1 MKLQTLL
8 FSGVLVTAL
17 GGGAWLVSEN
27 DRLRSEL
34 DSLTAR
40 ALPSHKVRRTA
51 SASGNGFINE
61 QTASKSPH
69 GTAERD
75 NTVAP
80 QGSASPPGSGNNSP
94 LTVREN
100 ADGTFSLVDAGG
112 TWQRALTAEEMRTL
126 SQTMNSQLANAV
138 IKLPNGPSWSP
149 GQAAGPPN
157 TEQHG
162 DYATAWASQSP
173 DAGPEWLQLKYGRSV
188 EISEINI
195 HESYN
200 PGALAKVS
208 AVMPDGSQKV
218 LWQGTEDPEDG
229 IIERAV
235 KVPPGIRSDQIRI
248 ELDTSRVPGWN
259 EIDAVELVGT
269 DGTRQWAAES
279 TASSYYGQGRGNTM
293 TFQSDVSGLL
303 LLESGTVN
311 SFNLNTGELRLR

>member
-1 MKLQTLL
+1 MKPKTLL

-17 GGGAWLVSEN
+17 GVGAWLVREN

-34 DSLTAR
+34 DSLHAR
-40 ALPSHKVRRTA
+40 ALPSHKTRRTA
-51 SASGNGFINE
+51 SPPAPGFINGR
-61 QTASKSPH
+61 TASGSVPA
-69 GTAERD
+69 TAERD
-75 NTVAP
+75 DTRPA
-80 QGSASPPGSGNNSP
+80 QGSSASSRSGRAANSP
-94 LTVREN
+94 LTVKEN
-100 ADGTFSLVDAGG
+100 ADGTFTLVDAQG
-112 TWQRALTAEEMRTL
+112 TWQRAVTAGEMRAL
-126 SQTMNSQLANAV
+126 SQAMDSQLANAV
-138 IKLPNGPSWSP
+138 TKLPNGPSWSP

-162 DYATAWASQSP
+162 DYATAWASQNP
-173 DAGPEWLQLKYGRSV
+173 DGGPEWLQLKYPRAV
-188 EISEINI
+188 EIGEINI

-208 AVMPDGSQKV
+208 ALMPDGSEKV
-218 LWQGTEDPEDG
+218 LWQGTEDRDNG

-279 TASSYYGQGRGNTM
+279 TASSYYGQGRGNIM
-293 TFQSDVSGLL
+293 TFQSIDDLILL
-303 LLESGTVN
+303 SPRTG
-311 SFNLNTGELRLR
+311 NLTRPDALRVR